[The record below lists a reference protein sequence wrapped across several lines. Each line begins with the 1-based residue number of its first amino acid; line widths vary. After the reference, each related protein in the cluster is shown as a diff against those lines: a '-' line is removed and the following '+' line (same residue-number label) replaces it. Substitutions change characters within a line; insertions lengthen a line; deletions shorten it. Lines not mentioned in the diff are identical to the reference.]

1 MEQLVPIGRFSQL
14 TRLSIKALRHYD
26 RIGLLQPAEVDPSS
40 GYRYYRTAQAREA
53 EAIRLL
59 RGVDMSLDD
68 IATVLAAAD
77 NDDVVAKVLDRHH
90 ERLAEELEAHRR
102 RLATVTRLIRGEAP
116 VMPYDVTTKPLP
128 ELTIVSRRKEVAKA
142 EIQQFFTESMGTIMG
157 AISGGGGEM
166 HGMPI
171 ALYHDVIDEESAG
184 VIEVGI
190 PVATPIEVGE
200 GDVTCRTLPA
210 TTAAVTTHR
219 GAYEEIAP
227 AYHVVAGWIT
237 DHGHQPVMP
246 AREVYLNDPT
256 TVPEEEWL
264 TEVQWPFQ

>member
-68 IATVLAAAD
+68 IAEVLVAD
-77 NDDVVAKVLDRHH
+77 GDDDVVGKVLDRHH

-102 RLATVTRLIRGEAP
+102 RLATVQRLIRGEAP
-116 VMPYDVTTKPLP
+116 VMPYDVTTKVLP
-128 ELTIVSRRKEVAKA
+128 ELTIVSRRREVTKA
-142 EIQQFFTESMGTIMG
+142 EIQQFFGESMG
-157 AISGGGGEM
+157 AIVAAITGGGAQM

-171 ALYHDVIDEESAG
+171 ALYHDVVDEEQAG

-190 PVATPIEVGE
+190 PVAAPVEVD
-200 GDVTCRTLPA
+200 GDLICRTLPSQ
-210 TTAAVTTHR
+210 TAAVTTHR

-237 DHGHQPVMP
+237 DHAPQPVMP
-246 AREVYLNDPT
+246 AREIYLNDPT
-256 TVPEEEWL
+256 QVPEEEWL
-264 TEVQWPFQ
+264 TEVQWPYE